1 MIVFLS
7 STPLLYFLIVYQYA
21 MHFSGSIPAKRDT
34 DWRTLLSVKG
44 VPCEWLEVEVPEER
58 FVLGVVLLHHIYF
71 NDFGNS
77 SPIFFSTSMNLSFI
91 SFSLKYS
98 SETKFRR
105 AIGCFELLNT
115 SMTA

>member
-44 VPCEWLEVEVPEER
+44 VPCEWLEVEVPEE
-58 FVLGVVLLHHIYF
+58 
-71 NDFGNS
+71 
-77 SPIFFSTSMNLSFI
+77 
-91 SFSLKYS
+91 
-98 SETKFRR
+98 
-105 AIGCFELLNT
+105 
-115 SMTA
+115 